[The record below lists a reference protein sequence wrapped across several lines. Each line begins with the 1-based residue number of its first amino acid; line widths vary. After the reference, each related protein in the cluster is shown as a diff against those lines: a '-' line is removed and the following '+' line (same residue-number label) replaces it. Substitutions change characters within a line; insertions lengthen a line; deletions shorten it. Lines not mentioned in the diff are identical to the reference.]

1 MTAMAQIS
9 NEYAEALFAL
19 ALEAGQVREYSEALD
34 IVLNLMNENPEYL
47 DFLASPDI
55 PRQERVD
62 AVENVFGGSIPE
74 TVVSFLCLLC
84 DRGRIHTLKD
94 CISDYKKL
102 SDAAD
107 GVSTAEVISAVELA
121 ENEKAALKSKL
132 EALCGHKIEL
142 DCSVDESL
150 IGGVKVTVDG
160 KVIDGSVKQKLH
172 ELKGAMYR

>member
-19 ALEAGQVREYSEALD
+19 ALETGSVKEYSEALD
-34 IVLNLMNENPEYL
+34 IVLNLMKENPEYI
-47 DFLASPDI
+47 DFLSSPDI
-55 PRQERVD
+55 PKQERVG
-62 AVENVFGGSIPE
+62 ALESAFGGKIPE
-74 TVVSFLCLLC
+74 MVVSFLCLLC
-84 DRGRIHTLKD
+84 DRGRIHMLKD

-107 GVSTAEVISAVELA
+107 GVSMAEVISAVELT
-121 ENEKAALKSKL
+121 EDEKTALKSKL
-132 EALCGHKIEL
+132 EDFCGHRVEL
-142 DCSVDESL
+142 DCSVDKSL

>member
-19 ALEAGQVREYSEALD
+19 ALETRSVKEYSEALD
-34 IVLNLMNENPEYL
+34 IVLNLMKENPEYI
-47 DFLASPDI
+47 DFLSSPDI
-55 PRQERVD
+55 PKQERIG
-62 AVENVFGGSIPE
+62 AIESAFGGKIPE

-107 GVSTAEVISAVELA
+107 GVSTAEVISAVELT
-121 ENEKAALKSKL
+121 EDEKTALKSKL
-132 EALCGHKIEL
+132 EDLCGHRIEL
-142 DCSVDESL
+142 DCSVDKSL

>member
-1 MTAMAQIS
+1 MAQIS

-19 ALEAGQVREYSEALD
+19 ALETGSVKEYSEALY
-34 IVLNLMNENPEYL
+34 IVLNLMKENPEYI
-47 DFLASPDI
+47 DFLSSPDI
-55 PRQERVD
+55 PKQERVG
-62 AVENVFGGSIPE
+62 AIESAFGGKIPE

-84 DRGRIHTLKD
+84 RIHTLKD

-107 GVSTAEVISAVELA
+107 GVSTAEVISAVELT
-121 ENEKAALKSKL
+121 EDEKTALKSKL
-132 EALCGHKIEL
+132 EGLCGHRVEL
-142 DCSVDESL
+142 DCSVDKSL

>member
-19 ALEAGQVREYSEALD
+19 ALETGSVKKYSEALD
-34 IVLNLMNENPEYL
+34 IVLNLMKKNPEYI
-47 DFLASPDI
+47 DFLSSPDI
-55 PRQERVD
+55 PKQERVG
-62 AVENVFGGSIPE
+62 ALESAFGGNFPE

-107 GVSTAEVISAVELA
+107 GVSTAEVISAVELT
-121 ENEKAALKSKL
+121 EDEKTALKSKL
-132 EALCGHKIEL
+132 EDICGHRVEL
-142 DCSVDESL
+142 DCSVDKSL